1 MELAHR
7 VAVITGAGSGIG
19 RGIARSLAARGAH
32 LALCDVR
39 AEGLEETAAMARS
52 LGARCTTHVLDVAD
66 RAAVAALPEAVL
78 AAHGTVH
85 LLFNN
90 AGVAVG
96 GTFERVSEQDFDWLM
111 EINFHAVVR
120 LTRAFLP
127 HLRAAD
133 RGWIINL
140 SSLYGLIAPPGQT
153 AYCASKFAVRG
164 FSNSLRHELQGS
176 TVGVTVV
183 HPGGVATGIVRHAR
197 LPAGTDPEEAARRAR
212 HSERLLRMPPDRA
225 GEIIVRAVERELPR
239 VLVGSDAKALALLE
253 RLLPVRYWAV
263 LGKLLGRD

>member
-1 MELAHR
+1 MNLANR

-19 RGIARSLAARGAH
+19 RGIALAIARRGGK

-39 AEGLEETAAMARS
+39 EAGLAETAALVAA
-52 LGARCTTHVLDVAD
+52 LGAPCTTHRLDVAD
-66 RAAVAALPEAVL
+66 RAAVAAFPEEVL
-78 AAHGTVH
+78 AAHGAVH

-127 HLRAAD
+127 HLRSAD
-133 RGWIINL
+133 RAWIVNL
-140 SSLYGLIAPPGQT
+140 SSIYGIVAPPGQT

-164 FSNSLRHELQGS
+164 FSNALRHELQS
-176 TVGVTVV
+176 TNVGLTVV

-197 LPAGTDPEEAARRAR
+197 LPAGTDAAEAAQRIR
-212 HSERLLRMPPDRA
+212 HSERLLRMPPETA
-225 GEIIVRAVERELPR
+225 GEIIVKAVEREHAR
-239 VLVGSDAKALALLE
+239 VLVGTDAKLMAWLE

-263 LGKLLGRD
+263 MGALVGRS

>member
-1 MELAHR
+1 MELANR
-7 VAVITGAGSGIG
+7 IAVITGAGSGIG
-19 RGIARSLAARGAH
+19 RGIALAIARRGGK
-32 LALCDVR
+32 LALCDIR
-39 AEGLEETAAMARS
+39 EESLAETAALAAA
-52 LGARCTTHVLDVAD
+52 LGAHCSTHRLDVAD

-78 AAHGTVH
+78 SAHGAVH

-127 HLRAAD
+127 HLRATD

-140 SSLYGLIAPPGQT
+140 SSLYGLVAPPGQT

-164 FSNSLRHELQGS
+164 FSNALRHELQG
-176 TVGVTVV
+176 TNVGMTVV

-197 LPAGTDPEEAARRAR
+197 LPAGTDPVEAAERAR
-212 HSERLLRMPPDRA
+212 HSERLLRMPPEKA
-225 GEIIVRAVERELPR
+225 GEIIVKAVERERAR
-239 VLVGSDAKALALLE
+239 VLVGSDAKLMAVLE
-253 RLLPVRYWAV
+253 RLMPVGYWRLVGALV
-263 LGKLLGRD
+263 GRR